1 VDRRDAAVLLAVCSV
16 AVFLSGVELMVTA
29 VALPAIVTDLADW
42 GELRRASWIINGYL
56 LVAIATMPL
65 AGRLADHHGIRP
77 LLLGGLALFTLGSFM
92 AGAAPSLDLLIAA
105 RFVQAAGAGTLVPV
119 ATAAA
124 AHLYDGHARP
134 RALGIVGAATFLGMA
149 AGPFV
154 GAAILRLVHPEAAL
168 ESLGADSDGTLA
180 ALITPAWRWVF
191 YLNVPVGLA
200 ALALAWAAA
209 AGWETPRRAGRID
222 LPGAVAF
229 TIGLAALLLGLTLL
243 GETTTAISADPTIVV
258 AALLALGAL
267 GLVGAV
273 LLDLRRREPFLDI
286 RAFRHP
292 GYAGAALVSLLTGYG
307 FATAIIGA
315 AVVVDRVRYG
325 GPSDQQ
331 VALGALA
338 LATAIGALL
347 SGWLVRHVPLGLLT
361 IGGLVASA
369 AALLLMATW
378 DPATT
383 LGTMA
388 GALALFG
395 VGFGVTV
402 TPRSTAATEA
412 VGAAAFGAASATV
425 TVARMIG
432 MAVGLAVL
440 TAYGSTTID
449 RLTAEVFATPEAYQA
464 LLPPELVGRPLND
477 GLVVEALEAWA
488 ATEAARIL
496 GGVFVVAAI
505 VTLAAIPAALAMGRR
520 PRILTATG
528 DGPAEDAPGG
538 REDGDDH
545 GGRQPGS
552 EPTLAL

>member
-1 VDRRDAAVLLAVCSV
+1 VDRRDAVVLLAVCSV

-77 LLLGGLALFTLGSFM
+77 LLLGGLALFTLGSFV

-105 RFVQAAGAGTLVPV
+105 RFIQAAGAGTLVPV

-168 ESLGADSDGTLA
+168 ESLGADGDGTLA

-191 YLNVPVGLA
+191 YLNVPIGVA

-222 LPGAVAF
+222 LPGAVTF
-229 TIGLAALLLGLTLL
+229 TGGLAALLLGLTLL
-243 GETTTAISADPTIVV
+243 GETTTTISTDPTILV

-292 GYAGAALVSLLTGYG
+292 GYAGAAIVSLLTGYG

-315 AVVVDRVRYG
+315 AVVVDRVLYG
-325 GPSDQQ
+325 GPGDQQ

-338 LATAIGALL
+338 LATAIGALV
-347 SGWLVRHVPLGLLT
+347 SGWLVRRLPLGLLT

-378 DPATT
+378 DPATR
-383 LGTMA
+383 LETMA

-395 VGFGVTV
+395 IGFGVTV

-432 MAVGLAVL
+432 MAIGLAVL

-449 RLTAEVFATPEAYQA
+449 RLTAQVFATPEAYQA
-464 LLPPELVGRPLND
+464 LLPLELVGRPFND

-496 GGVFVVAAI
+496 GGIFVVAAI

-528 DGPAEDAPGG
+528 DGPAQEAPGG
-538 REDGDDH
+538 REGGDDH
-545 GGRQPGS
+545 GGREPGS